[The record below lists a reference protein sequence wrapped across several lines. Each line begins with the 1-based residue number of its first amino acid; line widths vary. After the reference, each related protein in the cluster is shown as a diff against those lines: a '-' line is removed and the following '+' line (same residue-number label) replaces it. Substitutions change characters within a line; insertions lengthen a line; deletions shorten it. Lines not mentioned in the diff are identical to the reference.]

1 MNKYRKLFY
10 SSAVALPMLAL
21 AATSVHAASTGNLG
35 MVKFSPAKALEF
47 KNIELTAEQKTAVEQ
62 AKALYEQADAILEK
76 AGLPARHPMMGKAIK
91 MELTDEQKA
100 TMEQV
105 RKLHEEG
112 KHDEAKALIEKAGF
126 PAGGAPHMMRF
137 KRMELKD
144 GQAVPVSGEA
154 GDFIF
159 STAPVQIEEVK

>member
-1 MNKYRKLFY
+1 MNKYRKIFY

-35 MVKFSPAKALEF
+35 MMKFSPAKAFEF

-76 AGLPARHPMMGKAIK
+76 AGLPARHPMMGKGVPLN
-91 MELTDEQKA
+91 LTDEQKA

-112 KHDEAKALIEKAGF
+112 KHDEAKALLEKAGL
-126 PAGGAPHMMRF
+126 PMGRPHIMKFRRIEM
-137 KRMELKD
+137 KD
-144 GQAVPVSGEA
+144 GQAVPVSGEVS
-154 GDFIF
+154 DVFF
-159 STAPVQIEEVK
+159 STAPVQVEEVK